1 MQDFNTVVLNIVK
14 QAEGEV
20 NRNCLEVYAGTC
32 NKFENKADRMQQE
45 FNPAARVKIS

>member
-20 NRNCLEVYAGTC
+20 NRNCQELYGETC
-32 NKFENKADRMQQE
+32 NEFEHGGDRILKE
-45 FNPAARVKIS
+45 FNAAA